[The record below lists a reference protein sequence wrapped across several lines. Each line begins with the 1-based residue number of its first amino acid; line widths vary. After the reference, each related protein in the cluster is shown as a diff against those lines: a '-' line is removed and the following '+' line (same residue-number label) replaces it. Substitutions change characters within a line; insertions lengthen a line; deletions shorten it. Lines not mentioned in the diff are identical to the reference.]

1 MSADEIA
8 QSYRNVFVNAEI
20 QAIVHSVA
28 PALER
33 RKRMS
38 RQDGT
43 EQAPSTLTRGQ
54 PIDPGGFQFWV
65 EEKLRN
71 MDTDQFGHVNNAA
84 IASFC
89 ESGRMSLFAGEDVAE
104 AMKPY
109 SPVVVR
115 LLLEFHAEVF
125 FPGAVRVGTNVVDIG
140 NTSFQV
146 VQCVFKGNDRVA
158 SSMATCVLI
167 DRATRKP
174 VRVPE
179 FIRERLQSVQHSHFS
194 SNVTAGAPDAH

>member
-1 MSADEIA
+1 
-8 QSYRNVFVNAEI
+8 
-20 QAIVHSVA
+20 
-28 PALER
+28 
-33 RKRMS
+33 MS
-38 RQDGT
+38 RRDRTDQATGT
-43 EQAPSTLTRGQ
+43 PSCGQ
-54 PIDPGGFQFWV
+54 IDAGVYQFWV

-89 ESGRMSLFAGEDVAE
+89 ESGRMSLFAGKDIAE

-125 FPGAVRVGTNVVDIG
+125 FPGSVRVGTNVIDIG

-146 VQCVFKGNDRVA
+146 VQSVFKDNDRVA

-174 VRVPE
+174 VRVPAL
-179 FIRERLQSVQHSHFS
+179 IRERLQNVQPPHFPSHITS
-194 SNVTAGAPDAH
+194 GAPDAH